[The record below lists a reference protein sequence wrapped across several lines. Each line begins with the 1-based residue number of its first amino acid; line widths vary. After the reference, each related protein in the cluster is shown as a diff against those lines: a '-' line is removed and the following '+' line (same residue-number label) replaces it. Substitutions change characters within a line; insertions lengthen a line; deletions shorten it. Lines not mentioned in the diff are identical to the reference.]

1 MSGLTGTITQNGAGQ
16 TTLATNTF
24 NDALE
29 LRAGFM
35 NINTSLANPGT
46 ITIGTSANESNIVP
60 AVPQLSISG
69 AGANAIIARDIIVNN
84 GGQNSAG
91 VRYGNGFI
99 PLLGPLSNTTGS
111 QTLSGNITLNS
122 PLRLQGGGAGGTG
135 ATNFTGNIQGSSYL
149 RIVNGRVVFSGNLSN
164 AGGFFIGEQGNT
176 TRVTFNGTTTG
187 AAPLDSQWRHH

>member
-1 MSGLTGTITQNGAGQ
+1 MPRYPYPERKLVRTYRDDYAKWSGQ

-24 NDALE
+24 SDALE

-69 AGANAIIARDIIVNN
+69 AGANAVIARDIIVNN

-91 VRYGNGFI
+91 VRYGNGFF
-99 PLLGPLSNTTGS
+99 LFWVL
-111 QTLSGNITLNS
+111 
-122 PLRLQGGGAGGTG
+122 
-135 ATNFTGNIQGSSYL
+135 
-149 RIVNGRVVFSGNLSN
+149 
-164 AGGFFIGEQGNT
+164 
-176 TRVTFNGTTTG
+176 
-187 AAPLDSQWRHH
+187 

>member
-1 MSGLTGTITQNGAGQ
+1 MASC
-16 TTLATNTF
+16 
-24 NDALE
+24 
-29 LRAGFM
+29 
-35 NINTSLANPGT
+35 
-46 ITIGTSANESNIVP
+46 
-60 AVPQLSISG
+60 
-69 AGANAIIARDIIVNN
+69 
-84 GGQNSAG
+84 
-91 VRYGNGFI
+91 

-122 PLRLQGGGAGGTG
+122 PIRLQGGGAGGTG

-187 AAPLDSQWRHH
+187 AVPLDTQWRAPLIKSATPPVLSPPGRSRRPM